1 MTPERWER
9 LKQLYSSAL
18 EMPVEE
24 RPQFVAQKCRDDHDL
39 KHELDA
45 LLKANDEP
53 TDTLDAPLLN
63 LNDLYPAGKQ
73 ALHDGDVLLRR
84 FRIVRLL
91 GAGGMGEVFFAR
103 SVGEGDFES
112 IRGLRDLGGL
122 HGGTGQVLPFV
133 VACAGGDVLV
143 DSECPVISGGNGIHR
158 VRADWDGGTA
168 EA

>member
-18 EMPVEE
+18 EMRVEE
-24 RPQFVAQKCRDDHDL
+24 RPQFVAQKCRGDHDL

-73 ALHDGDVLLRR
+73 ALHEGDVLLRR

-91 GAGGMGEVFFAR
+91 GSGGMGEVYEAIDDQLGRIALKTISPGVAEHPGQLLRFKKEVQLAR
-103 SVGEGDFES
+103 KVSSPHVCRIHE
-112 IRGLRDLGGL
+112 L
-122 HGGTGQVLPFV
+122 H
-133 VACAGGDVLV
+133 
-143 DSECPVISGGNGIHR
+143 
-158 VRADWDGGTA
+158 
-168 EA
+168 